1 MCVKIMKLCSESG
14 DEIVSGDE
22 KIGDDNKGDKSAGM
36 KCHSASKKGN
46 FFIFF
51 HSVRNII

>member
-22 KIGDDNKGDKSAGM
+22 KIGDDNAGINLR
-36 KCHSASKKGN
+36 G
-46 FFIFF
+46 
-51 HSVRNII
+51 